1 MILFIDTTQG
11 DNIIVAVKKNIRG
24 QDEIAAQKKIKA
36 KYAQAEKLLPMIDK
50 MLAQNKLKIKD
61 IKKIKVVNRGGSPD
75 AAIRTSFTA
84 LRIGAVTANG
94 LGFAL
99 RVPVEGT
106 ANGREKLK
114 KGLTPL
120 DMKNYLTGL
129 KKFNVIEPIYS
140 KEPNITQHGT

>member
-11 DNIIVAVKKNIRG
+11 DNIIVAVKKNVRG

-84 LRIGAVTANG
+84 LRIGAVTANA

-106 ANGREKLK
+106 INIKCREKLK
-114 KGLTPL
+114 
-120 DMKNYLTGL
+120 NGL
-129 KKFNVIEPIYS
+129 KKFNIVEPVYG
-140 KEPNITQHGT
+140 KEPNITLPCG

>member
-11 DNIIVAVKKNIRG
+11 NDIIIAMEEKNGRVAARERV
-24 QDEIAAQKKIKA
+24 KA
-36 KYAQAEKLLPMIDK
+36 KYAQAEKLLPMVDK

-114 KGLTPL
+114 KGL
-120 DMKNYLTGL
+120 
-129 KKFNVIEPIYS
+129 KKFNVVEPIYS
-140 KEPNITQHGT
+140 KEPNITLPCG